1 VAACDLCGVS
11 AFGKIA
17 LISAQLIFCPAERCA
32 SPRFADESHV
42 RTAPMRIR
50 SRVVTATIFFSLSLS
65 LAACSSEPETG
76 ANAGTGGA
84 SGAAGGRGGSTP
96 VGGASGGSAGTASGG
111 QPGASGGGNGSG
123 GSGGSASSGG
133 TSGGLPDAA
142 AGGSAGAAAD
152 AAIVDAPSELTDGA
166 VSGGGTALVVVGP
179 QIIGTDND
187 IIAQLKAH
195 GLKVETVVEAMA
207 TPADA
212 VGKSLVVLSYS
223 LDSDNF
229 KADYSM
235 VTAPII
241 LMERGLLARLGMT
254 SSDKWAEPVT
264 ALTIVAGDSP
274 LAAGLPAGDH
284 VVYSKPGEFFWGM
297 PSAEAIKVATVK
309 GNPNQWVIFAYPA
322 GAMMVGKKAAGKRL
336 HFFFG
341 SHLVPD
347 TYLNDTGKKLL
358 GAAID
363 WSIQ

>member
-1 VAACDLCGVS
+1 M
-11 AFGKIA
+11 
-17 LISAQLIFCPAERCA
+17 
-32 SPRFADESHV
+32 HV
-42 RTAPMRIR
+42 RLLA
-50 SRVVTATIFFSLSLS
+50 VGAALFLA
-65 LAACSSEPETG
+65 AACSSQSNPDSPGGSGGTNGARGGSTGSGGSPGTGGAGSGGVSGGISGGAPGASSGGESGASGGNSGSGGAAMGGAGPADAASET
-76 ANAGTGGA
+76 AAPSDSSPSGTGGA
-84 SGAAGGRGGSTP
+84 SGDGGGST
-96 VGGASGGSAGTASGG
+96 
-111 QPGASGGGNGSG
+111 
-123 GSGGSASSGG
+123 
-133 TSGGLPDAA
+133 
-142 AGGSAGAAAD
+142 
-152 AAIVDAPSELTDGA
+152 
-166 VSGGGTALVVVGP
+166 GGTALMVVGP
-179 QIIGTDND
+179 QIIGTDKD
-187 IIAQLKAH
+187 IIAQLEAH
-195 GLKVETVVEAMA
+195 HLKVQTVVDSVA

-212 VGKSLVVLSYS
+212 VGKALVVLSYS

-229 KADYSM
+229 KADYST

-264 ALTIVAGDSP
+264 ALTIVASDSP
-274 LAAGLPAGDH
+274 LAAGLPAGDQ

-309 GNPNQWVIFAYPA
+309 GNPSQWVIFAYPA

>member
-1 VAACDLCGVS
+1 LAGDGREGKRGFIPGSCGLRGRG
-11 AFGKIA
+11 A
-17 LISAQLIFCPAERCA
+17 
-32 SPRFADESHV
+32 HV
-42 RTAPMRIR
+42 RKAVMRVR
-50 SRVVTATIFFSLSLS
+50 LLAVGAALSLAAW
-65 LAACSSEPETG
+65 LAACSSQSNPDSPSG
-76 ANAGTGGA
+76 SGGKSGTGGA
-84 SGAAGGRGGSTP
+84 RGGSTGSGP
-96 VGGASGGSAGTASGG
+96 DGSSGSSGSSNAGGASGGSSGAASGG
-111 QPGASGGGNGSG
+111 ASGASSGGENGGSG
-123 GSGGSASSGG
+123 GSGGAISGSGGAGPADAALETAAPADTGG
-133 TSGGLPDAA
+133 TSN
-142 AGGSAGAAAD
+142 GGSSG
-152 AAIVDAPSELTDGA
+152 DGGGNA
-166 VSGGGTALVVVGP
+166 GGTALMVVGP
-179 QIIGTDND
+179 QIIGTDKD
-187 IIAQLKAH
+187 IIAQLEAH
-195 GLKVETVVEAMA
+195 HLKVVTVVDTMA
-207 TPADA
+207 TPADTM
-212 VGKSLVVLSYS
+212 GKALVVLSYS

-229 KADYSM
+229 KADFST

-274 LAAGLPAGDH
+274 LAAGLPAGDQ

-309 GNPNQWVIFAYPA
+309 GNPNQWVLFAYPA

-363 WSIQ
+363 WSVK

>member
-1 VAACDLCGVS
+1 MRVRILAIGAAL
-11 AFGKIA
+11 F
-17 LISAQLIFCPAERCA
+17 
-32 SPRFADESHV
+32 
-42 RTAPMRIR
+42 
-50 SRVVTATIFFSLSLS
+50 
-65 LAACSSEPETG
+65 LAACSSQSTPDSPVG
-76 ANAGTGGA
+76 SGGSRGTGGA
-84 SGAAGGRGGSTP
+84 SGGSTGGSP
-96 VGGASGGSAGTASGG
+96 SGGAASGGSSGT
-111 QPGASGGGNGSG
+111 
-123 GSGGSASSGG
+123 SSGG
-133 TSGGLPDAA
+133 TSGASSGGESGSSGGSTGGGGAVSSGGAGPADASSDTA
-142 AGGSAGAAAD
+142 APVDASAGSGGSSVDGGGSAG
-152 AAIVDAPSELTDGA
+152 
-166 VSGGGTALVVVGP
+166 GTALMVVGP
-179 QIIGTDND
+179 QIIGTDKD
-187 IIAQLKAH
+187 IIAQLEAH
-195 GLKVETVVEAMA
+195 HLKVQTVVDTMA
-207 TPADA
+207 TPADTM
-212 VGKSLVVLSYS
+212 GKALVVLSYS

-229 KADYSM
+229 KADFST

-274 LAAGLPAGDH
+274 LAAGLPAGDQ

-363 WSIQ
+363 WSVQ